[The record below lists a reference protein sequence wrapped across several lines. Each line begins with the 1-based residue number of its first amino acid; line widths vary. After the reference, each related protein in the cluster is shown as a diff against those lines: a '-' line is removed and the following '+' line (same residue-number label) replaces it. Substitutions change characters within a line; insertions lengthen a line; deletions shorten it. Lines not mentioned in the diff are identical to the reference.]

1 MRLVIKHQGS
11 VIQEYPFTK
20 GPVYIGRGN
29 QNQILLAN
37 QFVSRQHA
45 VLYAAADGHAILED
59 LRSAHGTFLNGTA
72 VDKVQIK
79 PGDVI
84 RIADYTLEIEPDGPV
99 ATGAAP
105 LDDTLIAVPRKPQ
118 VIGRKFGEDHG
129 ADLVMPASRAMDF
142 AKATSVICQANGP
155 DETAGVLVDLL
166 LEQFQAQGAW
176 CGLRGG
182 PDGPW
187 TSQAGSTRDGQNMT
201 PHDLDL
207 RTYMD
212 RALQMSQ
219 CLLLPHGLSN
229 KSVGS
234 AVISP
239 IMGARATLGCIVVEK
254 GPGPEYYQVR
264 DLDYLMLLAIHTGA
278 VLENF

>member
-11 VIQEYPFTK
+11 VIQEYPFSK

-29 QNQILLAN
+29 QNQIPLASPLA
-37 QFVSRQHA
+37 SRQHA
-45 VLYAAADGHAILED
+45 VLYVSADGHAILED
-59 LRSAHGTFLNGTA
+59 LRSAHGTLLNGKA
-72 VDKVQIK
+72 VDKAPVK

-84 RIADYTLEIEPDGPV
+84 RIADYTLEVQVDTPV
-99 ATGAAP
+99 ASGTAP
-105 LDDTLIAVPRKPQ
+105 LDDTLTAVPRQPQ
-118 VIGRKFGEDHG
+118 VIGRKFGAEHG
-129 ADLVMPASRAMDF
+129 VDLVMPASRATDF
-142 AKATSVICQANGP
+142 AKAASAICQANGP

-187 TSQAGSTRDGQNMT
+187 TSQAGSTRDGRNMT

-207 RTYMD
+207 RMYMD

-219 CLLLPHGLSN
+219 CLLLPHGLSDR
-229 KSVGS
+229 SVGS
-234 AVISP
+234 AMISP
-239 IMGARATLGCIVVEK
+239 IMGVRAILGCTVVEK
-254 GPGPEYYQVR
+254 GRGQEYYQVR

-278 VLENF
+278 ILENF